1 MMHRTFSRILDRH
14 LLLVIYLASGAVA
27 FAVSIVME
35 ATR

>member
-14 LLLVIYLASGAVA
+14 LLMAIYLAAGAVA